1 MHRTSTAVDVR
12 PFRHTDREEVLEAL
26 RASGVFSDEELRVA
40 LEVIDTGLDTG
51 LDGDYPLFVADVD
64 GHARGYVCVG
74 RTPLTRGTWH
84 LYWICVHPASQGL
97 GIGHRLQDE
106 AERFVQARGGERI
119 LLETSSTPGYA
130 AARAFYE
137 RAGYTIVGRVADF
150 YRPGDDC
157 VMYCKVFLGQARS

>member
-12 PFRHTDREEVLEAL
+12 PFRHTDREKVLEAL

-157 VMYCKVFLGQARS
+157 VMYCKVFPAQARS